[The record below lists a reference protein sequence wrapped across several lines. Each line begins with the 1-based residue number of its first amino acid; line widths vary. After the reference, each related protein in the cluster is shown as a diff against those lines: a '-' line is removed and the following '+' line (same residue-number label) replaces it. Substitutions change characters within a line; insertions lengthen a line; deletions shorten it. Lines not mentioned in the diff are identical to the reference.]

1 MKRIWNILLVLLSMV
16 ILAACAVSET
26 PTDTGNETVFQARV
40 MSFGNG
46 TMLVE
51 PVEGSEELRSAD
63 RISVALEHMVP
74 SPEPQ
79 AGDIVEI
86 TYNGEILESY
96 PAQLGTVY
104 GITVAEQ
111 AEEPEPE
118 QPEEAPEQP
127 AAIPKEPVRAEYG
140 YEDVHMALDIPTGWD
155 YEIHP
160 REEVEQEEGLY
171 TCSIAFWPQEDP
183 ELIFELA
190 YWPQFG
196 MCGTGVT
203 IEELTLPNG
212 LTAWKYTE
220 ESGDE
225 IWLTVA
231 LEYPQSEGTYV
242 ISASPEKTLWERYE
256 ATFLDILESIAI
268 GTAA

>member
-1 MKRIWNILLVLLSMV
+1 MRTRK
-16 ILAACAVSET
+16 AE
-26 PTDTGNETVFQARV
+26 
-40 MSFGNG
+40 
-46 TMLVE
+46 
-51 PVEGSEELRSAD
+51 
-63 RISVALEHMVP
+63 
-74 SPEPQ
+74 
-79 AGDIVEI
+79 VEI

-171 TCSIAFWPQEDP
+171 TCSIAFWPQEEP